1 MGTPPDQPGGGST
14 PPPDSGAFPPP
25 PGGGYPARPGGGYPP
40 PPGSGSPPPPDGGT
54 SPPPSGGGYGPP
66 PLGGY
71 GAPPPGGYGAPP
83 PGGYAPPPGNWG
95 GPGGYGPPPPGYGP
109 QENKGLAVASLV
121 LGIVGVVTF
130 WIFVGGLL
138 GIVALVLGIVAIRRT
153 RRGQAGGQGMAIAG
167 TILGGAAIV
176 ITAIYVIAVGS
187 FFAKFGPQFSNF
199 QDCLR
204 HATTVQEQR
213 DCQDQFR
220 NDLLSP
226 SP

>member
-1 MGTPPDQPGGGST
+1 MGTPPDKPGGGSP
-14 PPPDSGAFPPP
+14 PPPDSAPFTPP
-25 PGGGYPARPGGGYPP
+25 PGGGYPARSGGSYPP
-40 PPGSGSPPPPDGGT
+40 PPGSGTPSPPGGGTFPPPP
-54 SPPPSGGGYGPP
+54 GGGYGPP
-66 PLGGY
+66 
-71 GAPPPGGYGAPP
+71 APGGYGPPP

-109 QENKGLAVASLV
+109 QQSKGLAVAALV
-121 LGIVGVVTF
+121 LGIVGVATF
-130 WIFVGGLL
+130 FFFLGGLI
-138 GIVALVLGIVAIRRT
+138 GIVALVLGIVAIRQA

-167 TILGGAAIV
+167 AVLGGTAIV
-176 ITAIYVIAVGS
+176 ITAVYAIALGA

-204 HATTVQEQR
+204 HATTLQQQR
-213 DCQDQFR
+213 DCRDQFR